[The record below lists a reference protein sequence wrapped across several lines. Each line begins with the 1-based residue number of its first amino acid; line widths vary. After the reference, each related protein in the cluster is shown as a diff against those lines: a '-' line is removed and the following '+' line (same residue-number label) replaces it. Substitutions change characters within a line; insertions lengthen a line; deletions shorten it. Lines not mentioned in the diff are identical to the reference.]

1 MGIEQAFGVFRKQ
14 INFQIQQVSHLPV
27 LKGSGDPGLGDDGD
41 PETPAIVVAAC
52 QGQADAI

>member
-14 INFQIQQVSHLPV
+14 INFQIQQVSHLSV
-27 LKGSGDPGLGDDGD
+27 MKSSGDPSLGDDGD
-41 PETPAIVVAAC
+41 PETTAIVVAAC